1 MQIVNVRAEPESA
14 IIVSKEGTRIA
25 ISKMMTMVTTR
36 MENLRIPRVEPE
48 RPRREEEGGTFWDE
62 RPRRS
67 SMVTTIGR
75 ALRVMLAVGNGIEN
89 YVKAKGILQWNLC
102 QRNDGNEYDNTYRK
116 SLRIAICAENVRRHL
131 LTDFFPKHQETGNG
145 HT

>member
-14 IIVSKEGTRIA
+14 IMVSKEGTRIA
-25 ISKMMTMVTTR
+25 ISKMTTMVTTR
-36 MENLRIPRVEPE
+36 MENLRMPRVEPE

-75 ALRVMLAVGNGIEN
+75 ALPVVLAVGNVIEN
-89 YVKAKGILQWNLC
+89 Y
-102 QRNDGNEYDNTYRK
+102 
-116 SLRIAICAENVRRHL
+116 
-131 LTDFFPKHQETGNG
+131 
-145 HT
+145 